1 MRGQSKYLVKYLVMS
16 EEKEK
21 RPKADMIRCV
31 TMETGTNAE
40 PVLAHVL
47 FMDIIGCSKLP
58 SDEQQRVVGRLQE
71 LVRESA
77 AFRRSHDSDQLI
89 SLPTG
94 DGMAL
99 VFFNKLDAAVQC
111 AMEITQSIQS
121 ESLCKIRMGV
131 HTGLVFVMEDINHK
145 RN

>member
-1 MRGQSKYLVKYLVMS
+1 
-16 EEKEK
+16 
-21 RPKADMIRCV
+21 
-31 TMETGTNAE
+31 
-40 PVLAHVL
+40 
-47 FMDIIGCSKLP
+47 MDIIGCSKLP

-145 RN
+145 RNIFCPPSRRFKGRLQRYSVGCTMNTGWRRWAA